1 MPAYEPEVVDFRN
14 KIHPKIKSAILD
26 VKPYNQV
33 FGKQFVPDLSI
44 IDVLFSQGPETL
56 FYLPVHPATN

>member
-1 MPAYEPEVVDFRN
+1 
-14 KIHPKIKSAILD
+14 LD

-44 IDVLFSQGPETL
+44 IDVLFLQGPEAVSFL
-56 FYLPVHPATN
+56 QASPAAPEH